1 MMGGVNP
8 WMILGGVAAF
18 ALVFGA
24 GMKTGSDLANSTCN
38 KRLLAEVRSASDV
51 LDIKQMELEQA
62 RAQVDSI
69 NLTVAEQG
77 RRITQLLNND
87 RAAREIAQEAARERE
102 IEARR
107 QRQVVADVLNE
118 LRVKISN
125 EEFGTCARERVDPE
139 LISMLNDALAATD

>member
-1 MMGGVNP
+1 
-8 WMILGGVAAF
+8 
-18 ALVFGA
+18 
-24 GMKTGSDLANSTCN
+24 
-38 KRLLAEVRSASDV
+38 V